1 MPPTISISNHYQSPV
16 RTALAFSLGMAA
28 TSLLMLDFGQSA
40 RLTAIA
46 LSIFWLS
53 VALAITQRPNCP
65 TANDLLFIRWG
76 SAPLVIGF
84 QAATHLA
91 WYWRGLE

>member
-28 TSLLMLDFGQSA
+28 TSLLMLDFGQSV

-53 VALAITQRPNCP
+53 VAIAITKRPNSP
-65 TANDLLFIRWG
+65 TTNDLLYIRWG
-76 SAPLVIGF
+76 SVPLVVVF
-84 QAATHLA
+84 HLATHLA
-91 WYWRGLE
+91 WHWRRLE